1 MEEKKF
7 ALSRRYSPPLPLG
20 QFVDVIWLY
29 EGSTLPTHEKER
41 LLPDGSTELVFNLAE
56 DKIRLYDREN
66 TSRLQTFCGSVICG
80 PHSQFFVI
88 DTAEQAAV
96 AAGAFQSPRGRLVP
110 QSPTH

>member
-1 MEEKKF
+1 M
-7 ALSRRYSPPLPLG
+7 LYRRHSPPPPLG

-41 LLPDGSTELVFNLAE
+41 LLPDGSTELVFNLAV

-66 TSRLQTFCGSVICG
+66 TNRLQTFCGSVICG

-88 DTAEQAAV
+88 DSACECATILE
-96 AAGAFQSPRGRLVP
+96 
-110 QSPTH
+110 